1 MFKFGQKNTSRL
13 RESQNKRE
21 EEGLKAS
28 KNSGAVA
35 KNSKREKENE
45 EVFKNLTI
53 QKRDY
58 GKEFTFRIEDNCIL
72 QAQNI

>member
-1 MFKFGQKNTSRL
+1 M
-13 RESQNKRE
+13 
-21 EEGLKAS
+21 KAS

-72 QAQNI
+72 